1 MAKEEYFYGQGR
13 VFLAPIIAGILGM
26 WRWIGD
32 VSSLKLALEI
42 EHVEHKESYSG
53 QKALARSFPIGKTAT
68 LTAIL
73 HSLEIDNLALT
84 LFGKSLS
91 TPGSTVTGEVLPNN
105 MKAGDIA
112 MLAHQGV
119 SNVAITDSAG
129 GAATLD
135 PKHYNVSPHGTFEL
149 LSLPVPPPTQPF
161 KAAYTYAATKA
172 VGMFTAPQPLV
183 ALRYD
188 GINLAENG
196 APVVFEL
203 YRVGTDPLKELPF
216 VTDGNSVAGM
226 EISGGVLIDPTKPA
240 NGDMGQFG
248 RIIQVGA

>member
-1 MAKEEYFYGQGR
+1 MAQDTYFYGQGK
-13 VFLAPIIAGILGM
+13 VFLAPIIAGILGA

-32 VSSLKLALEI
+32 VSSLKLSLDLEK
-42 EHVEHKESYSG
+42 VEVKESYSG
-53 QKALARSFPIGKTAT
+53 QKGLARSFPTGKTST

-73 HSLEIDNLALT
+73 HSLVPENLALT
-84 LFGKSLS
+84 LFGKSLT
-91 TPGSTVTGEVLPNN
+91 TPGGTVTGEVLPNN
-105 MKAGDIA
+105 MKAGDVI
-112 MLAHQGV
+112 MLARQGV
-119 SNVAITDSAG
+119 SNVVITDSAG
-129 GAATLD
+129 GPATLD
-135 PKHYNVSPHGTFEL
+135 PKHYNVSQHGTFEL
-149 LSLPVPPPTQPF
+149 LSLPAPPPTQPF
-161 KAAYTYAATKA
+161 KAAYSYAETKA

-203 YRVGTDPLKELPF
+203 YRMATDPLKELAF
-216 VTDGNSVAGM
+216 ITDGNTVAGM
-226 EISGGVLIDPTKPA
+226 EVVGGVLIDPTKPA